1 MGGWS
6 LQQNDI
12 LLKLFD
18 KKVEAKGKKC
28 LWKDPVL
35 GCIIDVTKEV
45 RNLREDG
52 LVEEE
57 SLTLTTDGREAVIEI
72 LSERLKKK

>member
-1 MGGWS
+1 MQ
-6 LQQNDI
+6 LNDI
-12 LLKLFD
+12 FLKLFD

-28 LWKDPVL
+28 LWKDLVL

>member
-1 MGGWS
+1 M
-6 LQQNDI
+6 QQNDI